1 MAPSSDSYH
10 LMAIFPGFMTELET
24 AIMFETD
31 MEIIKMGYD
40 MVNIFD
46 SLYSDNEDAI
56 NAAKK
61 MVKDDFAE
69 FGIRPKLK
77 DISYL

>member
-1 MAPSSDSYH
+1 
-10 LMAIFPGFMTELET
+10 MTELET
-24 AIMFETD
+24 AIMFETN

-46 SLYSDNEDAI
+46 SLYSDNGEAI
-56 NAAKK
+56 KAAKK
-61 MVKDDFAE
+61 MVMDDFAE

-77 DISYL
+77 DISYQ